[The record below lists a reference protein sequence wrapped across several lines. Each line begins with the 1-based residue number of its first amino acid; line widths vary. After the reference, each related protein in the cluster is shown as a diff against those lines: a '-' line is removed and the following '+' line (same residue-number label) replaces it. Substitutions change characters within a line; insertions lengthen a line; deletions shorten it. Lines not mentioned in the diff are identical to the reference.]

1 MGAPSVGSVVLV
13 RFPFSDLSQTKLRP
27 AVLLAPV
34 GPEDA
39 LLVQITSNP
48 YGDPRAEELSE
59 SDFLSGSL
67 RTTSFARPGK
77 LFTAST
83 ELIVSVVG
91 RVNYRFFRRVTAA
104 LWSMLDISEEDYRA

>member
-1 MGAPSVGSVVLV
+1 MGAPAAGSVVLI

-27 AVLLAPV
+27 ALLLAAI
-34 GPEDA
+34 GSQDA
-39 LLVQITSNP
+39 LLCQITSNP
-48 YGDPRAEELSE
+48 YSDPRAEALSE

-91 RVNYRFFRRVTAA
+91 RVNYQSYRRVATA
-104 LWSMLDISEEDYRA
+104 LETMLDISEDVYLA